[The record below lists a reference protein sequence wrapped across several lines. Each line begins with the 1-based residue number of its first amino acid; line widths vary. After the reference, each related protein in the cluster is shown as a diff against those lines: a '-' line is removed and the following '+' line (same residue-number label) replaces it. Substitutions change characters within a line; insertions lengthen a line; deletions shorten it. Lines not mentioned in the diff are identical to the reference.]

1 MASFVIP
8 SDRVASTQSNPL
20 RDRPV
25 LLQLLGERL
34 LDAERLVARHGGCAR
49 EQGIKGERAR
59 SRLAPKG
66 ASGERRG

>member
-25 LLQLLGERL
+25 LLQLLGQRL
-34 LDAERLVARHGGCAR
+34 LSAESLVARHPA
-49 EQGIKGERAR
+49 KG
-59 SRLAPKG
+59 SPH
-66 ASGERRG
+66 SY